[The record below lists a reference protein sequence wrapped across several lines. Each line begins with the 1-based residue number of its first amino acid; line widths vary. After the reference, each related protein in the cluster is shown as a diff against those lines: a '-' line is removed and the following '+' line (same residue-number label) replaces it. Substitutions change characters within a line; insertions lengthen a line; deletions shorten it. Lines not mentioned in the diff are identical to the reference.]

1 MLTLSLLPSSR
12 FVVGSAAGSLAVG
25 LTTTV
30 FSVVSWIG
38 SSWISAGVLGLI
50 SYRTDID
57 LA

>member
-1 MLTLSLLPSSR
+1 LPSSR

-30 FSVVSWIG
+30 FSVVSCTG

-50 SYRTDID
+50 SYSTDIN
-57 LA
+57 LT